1 MQNDSP
7 WPGCSGYVD
16 FDLEI
21 ESGTGHDYPVA
32 VRDSPAGEARERMHF
47 PFDELA
53 LENRLLTLQNALLR
67 SGGKHR
73 RVPSVEDQAVQDFG
87 QALFDAL
94 ISGQVRT
101 CYAMSLREAAR
112 QDKGVR
118 LRLRIR
124 PPELSALP
132 WEFLYDPDRAEYV
145 CLSRQ
150 TPIVRYLELPGPIRP
165 LTISLPLRI
174 LGMIASPQDLP
185 ELDVERERQRVE
197 RATRGLRDRGLL
209 ELAWLPGQTWR
220 DLQEAMWGGP
230 WHIFHFIGHGGFDA
244 QADEGFIALA
254 DRAGRRNPL
263 SATRL
268 GRLLADHTALRLVL
282 LNACEGAKGSERDI
296 YSSTASWYA
305 GAFRPWWPCS
315 MGSPTGRPSSLPAP
329 STGRWPMA
337 WGWTRPWSRPARP
350 STSG

>member
-1 MQNDSP
+1 MEDDSP
-7 WPGCSGYVD
+7 RPGRSGYVD

-21 ESGTGHDYPVA
+21 GLGTGRDYPIA
-32 VRDSPAGEARERMHF
+32 VLDSPVGEARESMHF

-53 LENRLLTLQNALLR
+53 LENRLLSLQNALLR

-94 ISGQVRT
+94 ISGRVRT

-112 QDKGVR
+112 QDKGIR

-132 WEFLYDPDRAEYV
+132 WEFLYDPDKAEYV

-150 TPIVRYLELPGPIRP
+150 TPIVRYLELSHPIRP
-165 LTISLPLRI
+165 LTVSLPLRI

-185 ELDVERERQRVE
+185 DLDVEREQQRVE

-230 WHIFHFIGHGGFDA
+230 WHVFHFIGHGGFDA
-244 QADEGFIALA
+244 RTDEGFIALA
-254 DRAGRRNPL
+254 DRAGRSNPL

-282 LNACEGAKGSERDI
+282 LNACEGAKGSQRDI
-296 YSSTASWYA
+296 YSSTASI
-305 GAFRPWWPCS
+305 
-315 MGSPTGRPSSLPAP
+315 
-329 STGRWPMA
+329 
-337 WGWTRPWSRPARP
+337 
-350 STSG
+350 